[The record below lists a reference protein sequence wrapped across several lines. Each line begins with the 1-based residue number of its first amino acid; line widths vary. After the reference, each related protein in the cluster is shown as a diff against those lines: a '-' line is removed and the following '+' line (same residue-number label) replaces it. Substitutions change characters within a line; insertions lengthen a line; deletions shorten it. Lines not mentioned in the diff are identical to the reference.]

1 MSKARKANSPKKLQ
15 ERTVRARA
23 AFLEGIRAGCSIC
36 RAAKRAGVDRER
48 YYFWR
53 KHDEEFAADADQA
66 MREAITEGV
75 GEANDL
81 QRNVVKSSRYR
92 IEVRLEAA
100 RGLTS
105 YAAKM
110 AASLLNVNVRH
121 SGVVTHDVKE
131 LGNDWRALCKEVQR
145 PERIASYL
153 LELEAQ
159 HQAAKSAGG
168 NGGSGGGNGNGGNGH
183 GGNGHGSGVS

>member
-1 MSKARKANSPKKLQ
+1 VSKARKANSPKKLQ

-81 QRNVVKSSRYR
+81 QRMVVKSSRYR

-121 SGVVTHDVKE
+121 SGVVMHDVKK
-131 LGNDWRALCKEVQR
+131 LSDQWGDLCREADR
-145 PERIASYL
+145 PERIAGYL
-153 LELEAQ
+153 KELSAQ

-168 NGGSGGGNGNGGNGH
+168 NGGGNGGGDGH